1 MQGRRHWGIG
11 PRTTRR
17 PARFPGRFRRR
28 LHFSIATATLR
39 ALLWGLVSRNCC
51 SVIHRSVF
59 ELGRWGCD
67 CRVLHTAVSLTG
79 KLRWSA
85 RSLTIQQRPSL
96 KNAARKNC
104 SFAQVAPIRTK
115 NASDWKNLGE
125 KNLGEKNSSDKI
137 RKPHLLIYCVKF
149 SHPLGLVKPCT
160 LKNFGVHEYPRHVKS
175 SFGLHTHFLLR
186 RVSSSTGQLLNGTW
200 K

>member
-11 PRTTRR
+11 RRTTQR
-17 PARFPGRFRRR
+17 PTRFPGRFRRR
-28 LHFSIATATLR
+28 LHFSIATATVR
-39 ALLWGLVSRNCC
+39 TLLWARFRCNVMN
-51 SVIHRSVF
+51 RSVF
-59 ELGRWGCD
+59 ELDRWGCD
-67 CRVLHTAVSLTG
+67 CRVLHTAISLTG

-96 KNAARKNC
+96 KNAGRKNC

-125 KNLGEKNSSDKI
+125 KNSGEKI

>member
-11 PRTTRR
+11 RRTTRR

-28 LHFSIATATLR
+28 LHFPIATATLR
-39 ALLWGLVSRNCC
+39 THLWAVISTQLLQRDESQRFRTWPL
-51 SVIHRSVF
+51 
-59 ELGRWGCD
+59 GCD

-125 KNLGEKNSSDKI
+125 KNSGDKI